1 MMKWFQ
7 RARNAARAMKAALA
21 GGLLVLVAG
30 CATTGNSFDSSG
42 LSMLVPGETTLEQ
55 ASVLLKS
62 DPVNVY
68 RQLDGTATARW
79 AHKASLVTDAVY
91 FNREVWLAFGPDGR
105 YQRVVKSINVL
116 PGANQ
121 FGDTRQSP

>member
-1 MMKWFQ
+1 MTKWSQ
-7 RARNAARAMKAALA
+7 QARNAAQAMKAALV
-21 GGLLVLVAG
+21 GGLLMLAAG

-55 ASVLLKS
+55 ASALLKS

-79 AHKASLVTDAVY
+79 AHKASMVTDAVY
-91 FNREVWLAFGPDGR
+91 FNREIWLLFGPDGR
-105 YQRVVKSINVL
+105 YVRVVKSINVL

-121 FGDTRQSP
+121 SADTRQSY